1 MAFLCSDGIFK
12 NRQVLG
18 VVGAALITGLLGVG
32 EFLLKSSQQSVG
44 GGCDIVK
51 MP

>member
-32 EFLLKSSQQSVG
+32 EFLLKSSQQSAG